1 MRTPAE
7 AISVA
12 RDGHRPC
19 RALPAR
25 RLAASGQEEA
35 SDRPKVARV
44 KEDPGAPPGRG
55 GAKQRD
61 DQMQREVLKWV
72 LSFSTAC

>member
-1 MRTPAE
+1 MNKPTAGGGAGCTHVFKMVPTRMVSSPKGGGVRTPAE

-35 SDRPKVARV
+35 SDRPGV
-44 KEDPGAPPGRG
+44 
-55 GAKQRD
+55 
-61 DQMQREVLKWV
+61 
-72 LSFSTAC
+72 STGPRS